1 MDETIKIYTADVNLN
16 PDKVDF
22 TRPFLIL
29 YSETEGY
36 LFVEKGLFVLSF
48 KDCIS
53 IEDLAKRHNLKIENV
68 KEFKEWI

>member
-1 MDETIKIYTADVNLN
+1 MNETIKIYTADVNLN

-22 TRPFLIL
+22 TRPFLIC

-36 LFVEKGLFVLSF
+36 LFLNKMLFGISL
-48 KDCIS
+48 KDTIS
-53 IEDLAKRHNLKIENV
+53 LEDLAKKYNFKIENV

>member
-1 MDETIKIYTADVNLN
+1 MNETIKIYTADVNLN

-29 YSETEGY
+29 YNETEGY

-48 KDCIS
+48 KDTIPL
-53 IEDLAKRHNLKIENV
+53 EDLAKKHDLKIKNV
-68 KEFKEWI
+68 KEFKEW